1 MFKALK
7 GVESSFRNPFWRLQF
22 SNFPFQNSV
31 IKDIK
36 YLRSFATKVIEE
48 RCSALR
54 NGEDTPK
61 DVLEQILREAME
73 NPDLDMD
80 DLVDNFLTIFI
91 AGQETTSNQL
101 SFTLYEILEQPEIEQ
116 QILKELEGIIGSRND
131 VEYEDLGK
139 LEYLGQV
146 LKEGLRLHPPIG
158 GVQRMLLKDDSFGG
172 YKLPA
177 KTYVTV
183 SFILLQKSPKFWE
196 NPDVFDPDRFSPLL
210 KENISQ
216 SIYLPFSLGPR
227 SCIGKTLAQ
236 FEAKVLM
243 ARVLREFKFELL
255 PGQTA
260 AEEENVTLRPRDGV
274 LCTLTTRK

>member
-1 MFKALK
+1 ML
-7 GVESSFRNPFWRLQF
+7 
-22 SNFPFQNSV
+22 
-31 IKDIK
+31 
-36 YLRSFATKVIEE
+36 
-48 RCSALR
+48 
-54 NGEDTPK
+54 
-61 DVLEQILREAME
+61 
-73 NPDLDMD
+73 
-80 DLVDNFLTIFI
+80 FL
-91 AGQETTSNQL
+91 SR
-101 SFTLYEILEQPEIEQ
+101 
-116 QILKELEGIIGSRND
+116 ILKELEGIIGSRND